1 MVKMIR
7 GSSIIFLDMPAIA
20 ALSWLGFGY
29 AGRYGQDR
37 SGGVE
42 ADEKTMNYDLKIIGG
57 RIVDGSGAA
66 GYIGDVG
73 IRGGKIV
80 ALGNAPGGA
89 TTTINADGRVVAPG
103 FIDIHTHYDAQIL
116 WDRML
121 SISPW
126 HGVTTVVLGNCG
138 FGLAPARKK
147 HRSLL
152 IRTLEKV
159 EGMSVSALEAG
170 LGEDWGYESFPQYLD
185 LLENRGSAIN
195 VAVLL
200 GHTPLR
206 LHVMG
211 ESATERTAAP
221 DELAAMRAL
230 VKEAL
235 EAGALGLATSKLQSH
250 VGFEG
255 RPVPSRAA
263 DFEEIRTLA
272 SVIRETGLGMLQTT
286 LGPGLMLDQLEQ
298 LAIETGAK
306 ISWAALLAGSAF
318 GKSGHRELLAR
329 SEEFFARKLEIVPQV
344 SSRPLNFEF
353 QFKEPTIL
361 ESMSFFKPVASA
373 NAQAKREIYAD
384 AGFRAKFRDRFDNAW
399 PELKR
404 AFRLMAIVEYANE
417 PALNE
422 RLLVEAAAERHV
434 HPVDMALDMALAS
447 NLEARFRMPL
457 ANHDEDQVAELL
469 LNPNMVIGLSDAG
482 AHASQLC
489 DACQTTHLL
498 GHWVREKKALSLET
512 AVRMLTSRPADVF
525 GIKERGRL
533 AVGLP
538 ADVVVF
544 DADTVRAGPL
554 ERVNDMPANEPR
566 LVSEAIGIDAVIV
579 NGVLLRRNGHDVLDG
594 KRDLPGRLLRNG
606 KAT

>member
-1 MVKMIR
+1 
-7 GSSIIFLDMPAIA
+7 
-20 ALSWLGFGY
+20 
-29 AGRYGQDR
+29 
-37 SGGVE
+37 
-42 ADEKTMNYDLKIIGG
+42 
-57 RIVDGSGAA
+57 
-66 GYIGDVG
+66 
-73 IRGGKIV
+73 
-80 ALGNAPGGA
+80 
-89 TTTINADGRVVAPG
+89 
-103 FIDIHTHYDAQIL
+103 
-116 WDRML
+116 
-121 SISPW
+121 
-126 HGVTTVVLGNCG
+126 
-138 FGLAPARKK
+138 
-147 HRSLL
+147 
-152 IRTLEKV
+152 
-159 EGMSVSALEAG
+159 
-170 LGEDWGYESFPQYLD
+170 
-185 LLENRGSAIN
+185 
-195 VAVLL
+195 
-200 GHTPLR
+200 
-206 LHVMG
+206 
-211 ESATERTAAP
+211 
-221 DELAAMRAL
+221 
-230 VKEAL
+230 
-235 EAGALGLATSKLQSH
+235 
-250 VGFEG
+250 
-255 RPVPSRAA
+255 
-263 DFEEIRTLA
+263 
-272 SVIRETGLGMLQTT
+272 
-286 LGPGLMLDQLEQ
+286 
-298 LAIETGAK
+298 
-306 ISWAALLAGSAF
+306 
-318 GKSGHRELLAR
+318 
-329 SEEFFARKLEIVPQV
+329 
-344 SSRPLNFEF
+344 
-353 QFKEPTIL
+353 
-361 ESMSFFKPVASA
+361 
-373 NAQAKREIYAD
+373 
-384 AGFRAKFRDRFDNAW
+384 
-399 PELKR
+399 
-404 AFRLMAIVEYANE
+404 MAIVEYANE